1 MKNINKYNTS
11 IDYQTAKLDSH
22 TRPSLSY
29 AADIDHIYYDGSL
42 NNETTDKR
50 LSRVGDWVLAKADGS
65 KLFVGDEVYQSKYIN
80 SNEWTAIAKVVVPY
94 DAFGDKTVRCCSLV
108 NMDYDDP
115 ENGSS
120 AGKDMCWGDNTTSV
134 PNLGN
139 YSNKYSIVPG
149 TSTVTTTDY
158 VVSPASDLSKKVASL
173 DYQAFYER
181 GMLAY
186 SIPMY
191 YGDKPLNFLNTIPSA
206 WTDGKA
212 NTELI
217 QDAITADITGST
229 IANSYES
236 GNYPAASCCL
246 RYHTVGTLAGDW
258 YLPSSYELLFLYER
272 NKLINIRLNSS
283 YYWAST

>member
-1 MKNINKYNTS
+1 MNNINKYNTS
-11 IDYQTAKLDSH
+11 IDYQTAKLTSH

-94 DAFGDKTVRCCSLV
+94 NAFGDKTVRCCSLV
-108 NMDYDDP
+108 KMDYNDP

-120 AGKDMCWGDNTTSV
+120 AGTYVYWGKNAVV
-134 PNLGN
+134 PSLGD
-139 YSNKYSIVPG
+139 YSNNYSIVPG
-149 TSTVTTTDY
+149 TSTVSTTT
-158 VVSPASDLSKKVASL
+158 SPAYLASDLFKNVASL
-173 DYQAFYER
+173 DYQAFYES
-181 GMLAY
+181 GKSAY

-191 YGDKPLNFLNTIPSA
+191 YGDKPWDFLNTIPSA
-206 WTDGKA
+206 WIDGKA

-217 QDAITADITGST
+217 QDVITADITGST
-229 IANSYES
+229 ITNSYS
-236 GNYPAASCCL
+236 VGHYPAASCCL
-246 RYHTVGTLAGDW
+246 RYHTVGTSAGDW
-258 YLPSSYELLFLYER
+258 YLPSVYELLFLYER
-272 NKLINIRLNSS
+272 TKTININLGSDSYWSS
-283 YYWAST
+283 T